1 MRGTKR
7 VAAAALV
14 VAGLAVAALGGAG
27 CGTDEGP
34 AGAASQADLAG
45 RTFEATGAAG
55 FELIDDVTL
64 AFDDEGN
71 LSADAGCNTMNGAY
85 TIDDGAL
92 EVEAL
97 ASTMMGCDPNHMD
110 QDAWLG
116 ELLTSSPNVSLTG
129 DRLTLRSGE
138 DSLAL
143 LEAEA
148 EDAGG

>member
-1 MRGTKR
+1 MAFEPAHGEEPPDRWQVER
-7 VAAAALV
+7 RQ
-14 VAGLAVAALGGAG
+14 AVHEGGG
-27 CGTDEGP
+27 QGDLLR
-34 AGAASQADLAG
+34 QADLAG

-71 LSADAGCNTMNGAY
+71 LSADAGCNTTNGAY

>member
-1 MRGTKR
+1 M
-7 VAAAALV
+7 
-14 VAGLAVAALGGAG
+14 VAGLAVVALGGAG

-71 LSADAGCNTMNGAY
+71 LSVNAGCNTMNGAY
-85 TIDDGAL
+85 TIDDGTM

-97 ASTMMGCDPNHMD
+97 ASTMMACDPNHMD
-110 QDAWLG
+110 QDAWLA
-116 ELLTSSPNVSLTG
+116 ELLTSSPDVSLTG
-129 DRLTLRSGE
+129 DRLTLRSHE

-143 LEAEA
+143 LDTGAEGA
-148 EDAGG
+148 EGTGG